1 MAKQVIKFYADWCG
15 PCKVY
20 APAFERVKQ
29 ELQSEEIVFTE
40 INVEQDTENLS
51 GQYGVRGIP
60 HTVVIQEG
68 AETKAAS
75 GRLGE
80 QELKE
85 LILN

>member
-20 APAFERVKQ
+20 GPTFTKVRE
-29 ELQSEEIVFTE
+29 ELESDEITFLE
-40 INVEQDTENLS
+40 INVENDLDNLS

-60 HTVVIQEG
+60 HTVVVQEG
-68 AETKAAS
+68 AETKAQS
-75 GRLGE
+75 GRLGVE
-80 QELKE
+80 ELKE